1 MKVLLSNK
9 FYYRRGGELEKE
21 DYFEKANV
29 DDLSLKLQYKV
40 CVPSMKRSYDL
51 DDFDWDKNCGLNF
64 SFREEYVYQCPTC
77 GRWFAPKNWDG
88 CHVQK
93 AGSTDRSWYI
103 VPLCDS
109 CNQRENEVLDIG
121 DLKMVSAPLN

>member
-51 DDFDWDKNCGLNF
+51 D
-64 SFREEYVYQCPTC
+64 

-121 DLKMVSAPLN
+121 DLKMVSAPLNYSVW